1 MTGSTPPSIAAE
13 IEATLDVLLDAA
25 SATGGRVRWGR
36 TWLRRRHWVAV
47 ELLDGH
53 VRTRRARTRAEAAY
67 RLLRDVYPG
76 FGTMPFWIP
85 TTPGR

>member
-1 MTGSTPPSIAAE
+1 MTGSTPAIAAG
-13 IEATLDVLLDAA
+13 IDATFDVLLDAA

-36 TWLRRRHWVAV
+36 TRLRRRHWVAV

-76 FGTMPFWIP
+76 FGTTPFWIP
-85 TTPGR
+85 TTRGR